1 MFFEAKRS
9 KALCLVGLFLLSAS
23 TSNAEVVEILSE
35 KIVLND
41 ILGFRDF
48 PERSSDGTFAIG
60 DVNNDGNDDL
70 VIGMF
75 SFPDPEKGWIY
86 DSKSILL
93 TFDPKTKTYKPDLNY
108 IQEIGAAIVT
118 RRAEIED
125 FNGDGLKDIY
135 IANPGSDGHGFPDCG
150 GHNTMVLQTPQGWKN
165 VDAQLPQVSDYT
177 HGLTSADFNQDGKA
191 DILALNMP
199 LNAGKKACGDT
210 WDGSS
215 ASYFLGNLEGETFEK
230 LDVKIKAK
238 LLNLT
243 EDRGFLEI
251 NTGEAGL
258 LDNDSIPDLVL
269 ADAEKTMIIQNKGL
283 LSYQLAAKFPISK
296 EVRDQM
302 DDTDCQKLENGKCYV
317 PSSAILIDDFDNDGQ
332 NEIIVARATDK
343 WHGQILQ
350 SFDRINKKWEDVT
363 NDMFGVQDYH
373 LNDFAVWC
381 NTLFAVDV
389 NNDGQKDLL
398 CPYSSN
404 FEPSKRDQ
412 VWINES
418 GKFVGISADKYKDSP
433 LAAQLKKIE
442 KLPVG
447 QLGVQ
452 MTFEGP
458 AKINGVNYLIFFE
471 KKWENTGGKV
481 DQLQY
486 FQVLGLPIN

>member
-1 MFFEAKRS
+1 MLLKS
-9 KALCLVGLFLLSAS
+9 LHMNCIQIVGLFLL
-23 TSNAEVVEILSE
+23 TTTMSNAEGIETLSAS
-35 KIVLND
+35 IYLND
-41 ILGFRDF
+41 LLGYRDF
-48 PERSSDGTFAIG
+48 PERSFDGTQAFG
-60 DVNNDGNDDL
+60 DVNKDGNDDF
-70 VIGMF
+70 VVGVH

-108 IQEIGAAIVT
+108 IEQIGSAIVT

-135 IANPGSDGHGFPDCG
+135 IANPGPDGQGFPDCG
-150 GHNTMVLQTPQGWKN
+150 GHNTMVLQTPQGWQN
-165 VDAQLPQVSDYT
+165 VDDQLPQISTYS

-191 DILALNMP
+191 DLLTLNMP
-199 LNAGKKACGDT
+199 LNAGKEKCGEN

-215 ASYFLGNLEGETFEK
+215 ASYFLGNLQGESFEK
-230 LDVKIKAK
+230 IDVNIKSS

-243 EDRGFLEI
+243 ENNGFLEI

-269 ADAEKTMIIQNKGL
+269 ADAEKTLIIHNKGL
-283 LSYQLAAKFPISK
+283 LAYKLAAKFPISK
-296 EVRDQM
+296 EVREQM
-302 DDTDCQKLENGKCYV
+302 DDPDCQKLENGQCYV

-350 SFDRINKKWEDVT
+350 SFDRIDKKWEDVT
-363 NDMFGVQDYH
+363 NEMFGVQDYH
-373 LNDFAVWC
+373 LDDFAVWC

-398 CPYSSN
+398 CPYSGN

-418 GKFVGISADKYKDSP
+418 GKFIGISSDQFKDLP
-433 LAAQLKKIE
+433 LTAMLNQME

-458 AKINGVNYLIFFE
+458 ARIGDKTYLLFLE
-471 KKWENTGGKV
+471 KKWENWGKV
-481 DQLQY
+481 DQLQS
-486 FQVLGLPIN
+486 FRVLGMPLN